1 MASRGSE
8 KGVDPTIACD
18 LCSDV
23 KRGGSVDL
31 VLEAIPNFG
40 NVITFEIQSRPLH
53 GTLSNPVQLTDH
65 TARVTYH
72 HDGSKDPKDDSFTFR
87 AATVGRAKSSPAT
100 VNLAILPPPARLEC
114 DPSSLDFGEVFLSE
128 KKQMMVKV
136 TNKGGVT
143 ARGRMILPVG
153 FTAPAADVITLGENE
168 SIDVMLEFSPMEEKQ
183 FSEPVSF
190 ASLSQ
195 KRTLLLKGGGRSR
208 FHAAKTGSASCEL
221 KNLST
226 SPIMISFTGGE
237 GWELPQSVQLPAESR
252 KTITFQPS
260 PSIGSGVALAKSSHL
275 HLSDGLS
282 SMEMELPSPD
292 SIAPVTVERVSS
304 ESLGNIPSGS
314 NQRIAFRLG
323 NRSDGSK
330 KLRWSLASSSGG
342 GSTIPSAAELS
353 PGESR
358 EILFDWRPARLG
370 KARLILSVAEGS
382 RTQDV
387 AWNALIVAPPPPKQ
401 DVAMQGKDPSESSE
415 EHPTMEYP
423 EAATIPPVAGAA
435 WEINTPWFGA
445 PRILMSWPLVG
456 KESGSMEL
464 EENHVVMLSNAPV
477 LPGKTALRLEPVQFH
492 DLKKSIQGRREFVML
507 PPLGEGWHLILLS
520 KLSPTGQ
527 TEEFSQFQI
536 EVPNTAS
543 WLVRMRWPMGILLI
557 VSLGGFLIRLKNKGF

>member
-18 LCSDV
+18 LRSDV

-53 GTLSNPVQLTDH
+53 GTLSNPAQLTDH
-65 TARVTYH
+65 SAKVTYR

-87 AATVGRAKSSPAT
+87 AATAGRAKSSPAT

-136 TNKGGVT
+136 TNKGGAT

-153 FTAPAADVITLGENE
+153 FTAPAADGVTLGENE
-168 SIDVMLEFSPMEEKQ
+168 SVDVMLEFSPMEEKQ

-190 ASLSQ
+190 ASSQ
-195 KRTLLLKGGGRSR
+195 QKSLLLLKGGGRSR
-208 FHAAKTGSASCEL
+208 FHAEKTSSASCEL
-221 KNLST
+221 INLST
-226 SPIMISFTGGE
+226 SPIVISFTGGD
-237 GWELPQSVQLPAESR
+237 GWEMPQGVQLPAGSR
-252 KTITFQPS
+252 KAITFQPL
-260 PSIGSGVALAKSSHL
+260 PGMGSGVALAKSSNL

-282 SMEMELPSPD
+282 SVEMELPSAD

-314 NQRIAFRLG
+314 IQRIAFRLS

-330 KLRWSLASSSGG
+330 KLRWSLSSSSGG
-342 GSTIPSAAELS
+342 GSTMPTAAELA
-353 PGESR
+353 PDESR
-358 EILFDWRPARLG
+358 EFLFDWRPARLG

-382 RTQDV
+382 RIQDV
-387 AWNALIVAPPPPKQ
+387 AWNALIVAPFTPKP
-401 DVAMQGKDPSESSE
+401 DFAMQVKEPAESSE
-415 EHPTMEYP
+415 EHPTMEHP

-435 WEINTPWFGA
+435 WEIKTPWFGA
-445 PRILMSWPLVG
+445 SRILMSWPLVG

-477 LPGKTALRLEPVQFH
+477 PPVTTALRIEPVQFH
-492 DLKKSIQGRREFVML
+492 DLKKSIQGRREVVLL
-507 PPLGEGWHLILLS
+507 PPLLEGWHLILLS

-536 EVPNTAS
+536 EVPHTAS
-543 WLVRMRWPMGILLI
+543 LWVRMRWPMGILLL
-557 VSLGGFLIRLKNKGF
+557 VSLGGFLIRLKSKGL